1 MAQLSDLSIG
11 FIVGGSVIFV
21 SLILGFIVWKIID
34 SKRRAKPM
42 DGNSHTGQP
51 RVETGAANV
60 HMGSHRDGRDRNELE
75 SAYADVHL
83 EDDHHRTTA
92 NRSID
97 SGADERKRVATND
110 NTDDSGYCE
119 SPGFVGSEVYSRL
132 HEVQN
137 HVENVY
143 NDFTDEDSG
152 KGSHAGAN
160 SVSAN
165 SDDEHGSGLYTVVTP
180 TRTTPSNQRDKNGAE
195 TTPRSDLLES
205 ENENYYSAT
214 LPRVDIIEVRRP
226 AAYEVAD
233 GFNKNLDSER
243 DDVSN
248 SSRNSDAPSVQ
259 ETPL

>member
-34 SKRRAKPM
+34 SKRRAKSK
-42 DGNSHTGQP
+42 DVNSHTGQS
-51 RVETGAANV
+51 RAETGAASV
-60 HMGSHRDGRDRNELE
+60 HIGSHRDGRDGKEPE
-75 SAYADVHL
+75 SVYADVHL
-83 EDDHHRTTA
+83 EDEHHRTTSDKSVD
-92 NRSID
+92 R
-97 SGADERKRVATND
+97 GTDERKRVATNE

-119 SPGFVGSEVYSRL
+119 SPGFIGSQVYSRL

-152 KGSHAGAN
+152 KGSHVGVN

-165 SDDEHGSGLYTVVTP
+165 SDDEHGSSSYSVATP
-180 TRTTPSNQRDKNGAE
+180 TRKTSSNQRDKNGAE
-195 TTPRSDLLES
+195 ITPSGDILEID
-205 ENENYYSAT
+205 NEMYYSAT

-226 AAYEVAD
+226 NGYEVAD

-248 SSRNSDAPSVQ
+248 NSNNSDVPSVQ
-259 ETPL
+259 ETPF